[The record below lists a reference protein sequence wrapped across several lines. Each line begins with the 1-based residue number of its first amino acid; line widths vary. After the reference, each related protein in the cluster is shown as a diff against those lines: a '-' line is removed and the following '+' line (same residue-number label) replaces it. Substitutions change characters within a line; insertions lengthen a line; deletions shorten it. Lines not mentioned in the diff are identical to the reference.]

1 MVFNELREAIVT
13 RLKEAMP
20 KEVDVAGH
28 PGVID
33 TAELGRLCMAAPA
46 LRVSVLK
53 VLGVDRARGNDAAE
67 LQIGVYIVAGAGK
80 GGVGADEV
88 ALALLPRVLAV
99 INGENWNLQCVETGP
114 KTSAPTTCSTVRSP
128 GFPAAASS
136 RSGASHGGSASS
148 CRRSSILRLRIGIRP
163 IPTPERFPRRGT
175 IRSRSSCGSGSGSKP
190 CRTKPAHR
198 ISTPTT
204 SSP

>member
-80 GGVGADEV
+80 GGAGAPSPRARRGQRRELEPAMRGKPARKHQRRQPV
-88 ALALLPRVLAV
+88 RRFAPRAFRRPPRLALGR
-99 INGENWNLQCVETGP
+99 
-114 KTSAPTTCSTVRSP
+114 RM
-128 GFPAAASS
+128 AAA
-136 RSGASHGGSASS
+136 RHHAAAH
-148 CRRSSILRLRIGIRP
+148 
-163 IPTPERFPRRGT
+163 RFY
-175 IRSRSSCGSGSGSKP
+175 GSGSVSDRSRRRKGSRAVERSARGVPAARAQAQNRAGRNRRTAYLLRRHHRRERRKP
-190 CRTKPAHR
+190 
-198 ISTPTT
+198 
-204 SSP
+204 

>member
-88 ALALLPRVLAV
+88 ALSILPRVLAV
-99 INGENWNLQCVETGP
+99 VNGENWNLQCVENRPENISADNLFDGSLPGLSGGRLVSLWGVAWRQTDPDAGKGP
-114 KTSAPTTCSTVRSP
+114 APWNDP
-128 GFPAAASS
+128 LAEF
-136 RSGASHGGSASS
+136 
-148 CRRSSILRLRIGIRP
+148 LRLGLKLKTVPDETGAPHIYSDDI
-163 IPTPERFPRRGT
+163 IAVRGEN
-175 IRSRSSCGSGSGSKP
+175 
-190 CRTKPAHR
+190 HE
-198 ISTPTT
+198 
-204 SSP
+204 

>member
-88 ALALLPRVLAV
+88 ALSILPRVLAV
-99 INGENWNLQCVETGP
+99 VNGENWNLQCVENRP
-114 KTSAPTTCSTVRSP
+114 EHISADNLFDGSLPGLSGGRLVSLWGVAWRHIYSDDIIAVR
-128 GFPAAASS
+128 GEN
-136 RSGASHGGSASS
+136 H
-148 CRRSSILRLRIGIRP
+148 
-163 IPTPERFPRRGT
+163 E
-175 IRSRSSCGSGSGSKP
+175 
-190 CRTKPAHR
+190 
-198 ISTPTT
+198 
-204 SSP
+204 